1 MRTGG
6 YTIQQTLTTE
16 AASVLKHSL
25 TLARRR
31 GHAQVTPLHVAAT
44 LLSSR
49 TSLLRRAC
57 IKSHPGFSTNYQ
69 FAPSRLHHHHHN
81 QNHPLQCRALELCF
95 NVALNRLPTV
105 PGPMFHGQPSLANAL
120 VAALKRA
127 QAHQRRGCIEQQ
139 QQQQT
144 QQTQPQTQQTQLLAV
159 KVELEQLVISILDDP
174 SVSRVMREA
183 GFNSTA
189 VKNCVEDCSVSSVF
203 YGGSVAG
210 VFSSP
215 NSPDQQQQQQHHNNI
230 NRFHHYQNPKD
241 FNFINPNFPLWQTH
255 FLNQSP
261 DQNPLLI
268 SSSSSHHHHQQQR
281 LREIDLKLVVDVL
294 LRKKTKKKNP
304 VIVGDSVS
312 FTEGFASELMAKL
325 ESGEID
331 QTGELKQTHFVKF
344 QFSPMESKFMRR
356 EDVETNIKELRKKVM
371 SLTASGKNVIIFT
384 GDLKWTVKEITN
396 NSNGGLIDEIS
407 SSYSPLD
414 HIVEEMGKLIA
425 EFNDDDDDD
434 CKTKRVWVMG
444 TASFQTYMRC
454 QMRQPSLETL
464 WALHPVS
471 VPSSANL
478 GLSLHATSGHEA
490 RTMSSVNAT
499 KSFSGY
505 NNKAEE
511 VEETISS
518 VLSCCPECVTS
529 FEREAKAL
537 KANQEK
543 LLPSWLQSHD
553 ADNNSSQKEELI
565 GLRRKWNKFCEH
577 LHSQTGQLSMMGK
590 NYPYGLPYGS
600 SNESSKSISLIDSL
614 GLKPNQRATNS
625 IAKFRRQNSCTIEFD
640 LGGNEYEKGE
650 SINEA
655 EDDKGNETITLDLGR
670 SLFRS
675 DSVTERG
682 KKMSALVKALEE
694 SNPGQTV
701 TMRLIAESLI
711 DCVSKKKDGWIM
723 IEGRDTAAKRRLAR
737 TVSESVFGSLESL
750 VHIDLKKKGS
760 ESKVS
765 SETLLACGL
774 ENHEKVVFLIE
785 DIDLAESRFLKL
797 LADRFEEKRRMKGGI
812 DHRQA
817 IFILTKEDSSNARNR
832 DSVLQIG
839 LEITAHSPGKKRK
852 PEWDVSVRE
861 GKNSKA
867 GEIENRFWIKKEV
880 CSRQSSFNSSYLD
893 LNIKAEEEGEGEIS
907 PITSDLTG
915 EEEDTEF
922 SSSNFLNRIQNRFVL
937 KRSCEPGIERAM
949 ITAAFREV
957 FPEGEERDGVRFSVE
972 DKLVEELCGGG
983 GYIQN
988 GAFESWLKEVFQ
1000 TGLLTVKK
1008 GGKKDTDVIRMVF
1021 GGIADNK
1028 GYGGG
1033 VGGYMGTFLP
1043 NKVQVSKFE

>member
-69 FAPSRLHHHHHN
+69 FAPSRLQHHHHHN

-139 QQQQT
+139 QQTQT
-144 QQTQPQTQQTQLLAV
+144 HPQTQQTQLLAV

-189 VKNCVEDCSVSSVF
+189 VKSCVEDCSVSSVF
-203 YGGSVAG
+203 YGGSAVG

-215 NSPDQQQQQQHHNNI
+215 NSPDQQQQHHNSI
-230 NRFHHYQNPKD
+230 NRLHHYQNPKD

-261 DQNPLLI
+261 DQNPLLL
-268 SSSSSHHHHQQQR
+268 SSSASHHHQQQR

-294 LRKKTKKKNP
+294 MRKKTKKKNP
-304 VIVGDSVS
+304 VIVGDSIS
-312 FTEGFASELMAKL
+312 FTEGFVSELMAKL
-325 ESGEID
+325 ERGEID

-344 QFSPMESKFMRR
+344 HFSPMASKFMRR
-356 EDVETNIKELRKKVM
+356 EDVELNIKELRKKVL
-371 SLTASGKNVIIFT
+371 SLTTSGKNAIIFT

-396 NSNGGLIDEIS
+396 NNSGGINEIS

-414 HIVEEMGKLIA
+414 HLVEEIGKLIT
-425 EFNDDDDDD
+425 ECNDDGDDDD
-434 CKTKRVWVMG
+434 CKTRKVWVMG

-490 RTMSSVNAT
+490 RNMSTVNAT
-499 KSFSGY
+499 KSLSGY
-505 NNKAEE
+505 DKAEE
-511 VEETISS
+511 EETISH

-529 FEREAKAL
+529 FDREAKSL
-537 KANQEK
+537 KANQDK

-553 ADNNSSQKEELI
+553 ADSSSQKDELM
-565 GLRRKWNKFCEH
+565 GLKRKWNRFCET
-577 LHSQTGQLSMMGK
+577 LHNQTGQLSMMG

-600 SNESSKSISLIDSL
+600 SHESSKSTSLIDSL

-640 LGGNEYEKGE
+640 LGGNEHEKGE

-655 EDDKGNETITLDLGR
+655 EDDKGNETVTLDLGR

-675 DSVTERG
+675 DSVTDTRL
-682 KKMSALVKALEE
+682 KLSALVKALEE
-694 SNPGQTV
+694 SIPRQTV
-701 TMRLIAESLI
+701 TMRLIAESLM
-711 DCVSKKKDGWIM
+711 DCVSKKKYSWII
-723 IEGRDTAAKRRLAR
+723 IEGRDTTAKRRVAR
-737 TVSESVFGSLESL
+737 TVSESVFGSFESL
-750 VHIDLKKKGS
+750 VHIDLKKKGN
-760 ESKVS
+760 ESKAS
-765 SETLLACGL
+765 PATLLAYEL
-774 ENHEKVVFLIE
+774 KNPEKVVFLIE
-785 DIDLAESRFLKL
+785 DIDLADSRFLKL
-797 LADRFEEKRRMKGGI
+797 LADRFEDKRRIKTGI

-817 IFILTKEDSSNARNR
+817 IFILTKEDSRNVRNR

-839 LEITAHSPGKKRK
+839 LEITAQSPGKKRK
-852 PEWDVSVRE
+852 PESDLS
-861 GKNSKA
+861 
-867 GEIENRFWIKKEV
+867 IENGFWMKKEV

-893 LNIKAEEEGEGEIS
+893 LNIKAEDEEVEGEIS
-907 PITSDLTG
+907 PISSDLTG
-915 EEEDTEF
+915 EEETEF
-922 SSSNFLNRIQNRFVL
+922 SSSSNFLNRIQNRFVL
-937 KRSCEPGIERAM
+937 NRSCEPGIEKGM
-949 ITAAFREV
+949 ITAAFREI
-957 FPEGEERDGVRFSVE
+957 FPEREEGGGVRFSVE
-972 DKLVEELCGGG
+972 DKLVEELYG
-983 GYIQN
+983 IQN
-988 GAFESWLKEVFQ
+988 GAFERWLKEVFQ

-1008 GGKKDTDVIRMVF
+1008 GGKKDTGVIRMVF
-1021 GGIADNK
+1021 GGIVDNK

-1033 VGGYMGTFLP
+1033 VGGYMATFLP

>member
-16 AASVLKHSL
+16 AASVLKQSL

-69 FAPSRLHHHHHN
+69 FAPSRLHHN

-144 QQTQPQTQQTQLLAV
+144 QTQTQQTQLLAV

-189 VKNCVEDCSVSSVF
+189 VKNCVEDCSGSSVF
-203 YGGSVAG
+203 YGGSVVG

-215 NSPDQQQQQQHHNNI
+215 NSPDQQQQHHSNI

-241 FNFINPNFPLWQTH
+241 FNFINPSFALWQTH

-261 DQNPLLI
+261 DQNPHSI
-268 SSSSSHHHHQQQR
+268 SSSSHHHQR

-304 VIVGDSVS
+304 VIVGDSIS
-312 FTEGFASELMAKL
+312 FTEGFVSELMARI
-325 ESGEID
+325 ERGEID
-331 QTGELKQTHFVKF
+331 QIGDLKQTHFVKF
-344 QFSPMESKFMRR
+344 QFSPMASKFMRR
-356 EDVETNIKELRKKVM
+356 EDVETNMKELRKKVV
-371 SLTASGKNVIIFT
+371 SLTTSGKDVIIFT
-384 GDLKWTVKEITN
+384 GDLRWTVQEIN
-396 NSNGGLIDEIS
+396 NNNNNNGGTNEIS

-414 HIVEEMGKLIA
+414 HLVEEIGKLIA
-425 EFNDDDDDD
+425 EYNDELDDDD
-434 CKTKRVWVMG
+434 CKMRRVWVMG

-490 RTMSSVNAT
+490 RNMSNVSAT
-499 KSFSGY
+499 KSFSSY
-505 NNKAEE
+505 NKAEE
-511 VEETISS
+511 EETISS

-553 ADNNSSQKEELI
+553 GYNSPHKDELM
-565 GLRRKWNKFCEH
+565 GLRRKWNRFCEH
-577 LHSQTGQLSMMGK
+577 LHQERTSNQTGQSSLMGK
-590 NYPYGLPYGS
+590 NSSYGLPYGS
-600 SNESSKSISLIDSL
+600 SNESSLIDSL
-614 GLKPNQRATNS
+614 GLKPSQRVTNS

-650 SINEA
+650 SINDA
-655 EDDKGNETITLDLGR
+655 EDDNENVKITLDLGR

-675 DSVTERG
+675 DSITETR
-682 KKMSALVKALEE
+682 KKMADLVKALEE
-694 SNPGQTV
+694 SIPWQTV
-701 TMRLIAESLI
+701 TMRLIAESLM
-711 DCVSKKKDGWIM
+711 DCVLKKKDGWIM
-723 IEGRDTAAKRRLAR
+723 IEGSDTASKKSIAR
-737 TVSESVFGSLESL
+737 TVSESVFGSFESL

-760 ESKVS
+760 ESKEN
-765 SETLLACGL
+765 SERLLACGL
-774 ENHEKVVFLIE
+774 ENREKVVFLIE
-785 DIDLAESRFLKL
+785 GIVSADSRFVKL
-797 LADRFEEKRRMKGGI
+797 LAERFEENRRIKTGT
-812 DHRQA
+812 DHHRQA
-817 IFILTKEDSSNARNR
+817 IFILTKEDNARNR

-839 LEITAHSPGKKRK
+839 LEITGQSVGRKRK
-852 PEWDVSVRE
+852 PESDLSVKE
-861 GKNSKA
+861 GKNFKA
-867 GEIENRFWIKKEV
+867 GEMENGFWIKKEGF
-880 CSRQSSFNSSYLD
+880 SSFNSSYLD
-893 LNIKAEEEGEGEIS
+893 LNIKAEEEGDIS

-915 EEEDTEF
+915 EGRDGDFFKRF
-922 SSSNFLNRIQNRFVL
+922 SKPDS
-937 KRSCEPGIERAM
+937 KPGIEKAM

-957 FPEGEERDGVRFSVE
+957 FPEGEEEAGGVRFSVE
-972 DKLVEELCGGG
+972 EKLVEEICGSD
-983 GYIQN
+983 YVQN

-1008 GGKKDTDVIRMVF
+1008 GGKKDTGVIRMVF
-1021 GGIADNK
+1021 GGIVDNNK
-1028 GYGGG
+1028 QYGGG
-1033 VGGYMGTFLP
+1033 VGGYMGTCLP

>member
-144 QQTQPQTQQTQLLAV
+144 QTQPQTQQTQLLAV

-203 YGGSVAG
+203 YGGSVVG

-215 NSPDQQQQQQHHNNI
+215 NSPDQQQQHHNNI
-230 NRFHHYQNPKD
+230 SRFHHYQNPKD
-241 FNFINPNFPLWQTH
+241 FNFMNPNFPLWQTH

-268 SSSSSHHHHQQQR
+268 SSSSHHHQQQR

-312 FTEGFASELMAKL
+312 FTEGFVSELMAKL
-325 ESGEID
+325 ERGEID
-331 QTGELKQTHFVKF
+331 QTGDLKQTHFVKF
-344 QFSPMESKFMRR
+344 QFSPMASKFMRR
-356 EDVETNIKELRKKVM
+356 EDVETNIKELRKKVV
-371 SLTASGKNVIIFT
+371 SLTTSGKNVIIFT

-396 NSNGGLIDEIS
+396 NNNGGINEIS

-414 HIVEEMGKLIA
+414 HLVEEIGKLIT
-425 EFNDDDDDD
+425 EYNDDGDDD
-434 CKTKRVWVMG
+434 CKIRKVWVMG

-464 WALHPVS
+464 WELHPVS

-490 RTMSSVNAT
+490 RSMSNVNAT

-505 NNKAEE
+505 NKAEE
-511 VEETISS
+511 EETISS

-529 FEREAKAL
+529 FEREAKTL
-537 KANQEK
+537 KAKQDK

-553 ADNNSSQKEELI
+553 ADISSQKEELM
-565 GLRRKWNKFCEH
+565 GLRRKWNKFCEN
-577 LHSQTGQLSMMGK
+577 LHQERTNNQTGQLGFMGT
-590 NYPYGLPYGS
+590 NYSYGLPYGS
-600 SNESSKSISLIDSL
+600 SNESSRSVPLIDSL
-614 GLKPNQRATNS
+614 GLKQNQRVTNS

-655 EDDKGNETITLDLGR
+655 ENDKGNETITLDLGR
-670 SLFRS
+670 SLFLP
-675 DSVTERG
+675 DSLTETRQ
-682 KKMSALVKALEE
+682 KISALVKVLEE
-694 SNPGQTV
+694 SLPWQTV
-701 TMRLIAESLI
+701 TMRLIAESLM
-711 DCVSKKKDGWIM
+711 DCVSKKKDAWIM
-723 IEGRDTAAKRRLAR
+723 IEGRDIAAKRRVAR
-737 TVSESVFGSLESL
+737 TVSESVFGSIESL
-750 VHIDLKKKGS
+750 VHIDLKKKGN
-760 ESKVS
+760 ESKTS
-765 SETLLACGL
+765 PETLLACEL
-774 ENHEKVVFLIE
+774 KNPEKVVFLIE
-785 DIDLAESRFLKL
+785 DIDLADSRFMKL
-797 LADRFEEKRRMKGGI
+797 LADRFEENRRSKTAF

-839 LEITAHSPGKKRK
+839 LEVTAQSPGKKRK
-852 PEWDVSVRE
+852 PESDLSVRE

-867 GEIENRFWIKKEV
+867 GEIENGFWIKKEV

-893 LNIKAEEEGEGEIS
+893 LNIKAEEEEGEIS
-907 PITSDLTG
+907 PISSDLTG
-915 EEEDTEF
+915 EEETEF

-937 KRSCEPGIERAM
+937 NQSCEPGIEKAM

-957 FPEGEERDGVRFSVE
+957 FPEKEEGGGVRFSVE
-972 DKLVEELCGGG
+972 DKLAEELCGV
-983 GYIQN
+983 QN

-1008 GGKKDTDVIRMVF
+1008 GGKKDTGVIRMVF
-1021 GGIADNK
+1021 GGIVDNK

>member
-16 AASVLKHSL
+16 AASVLKQSL

-69 FAPSRLHHHHHN
+69 FAPSRLHHHHN

-139 QQQQT
+139 QQQTQT
-144 QQTQPQTQQTQLLAV
+144 QSQTQQTQLLAV
-159 KVELEQLVISILDDP
+159 KVELEQLIISILDDP

-203 YGGSVAG
+203 YGGSVVG

-215 NSPDQQQQQQHHNNI
+215 NSPDQQQQHHHNNI

-241 FNFINPNFPLWQTH
+241 FNFINPSYALWQTQ
-255 FLNQSP
+255 FLNHSP

-268 SSSSSHHHHQQQR
+268 SPSSHHHHQR

-312 FTEGFASELMAKL
+312 FTEGFVSELMAKI
-325 ESGEID
+325 ERGEID
-331 QTGELKQTHFVKF
+331 QIGDLKQTHFVKF
-344 QFSPMESKFMRR
+344 QFSPMASKFMRR
-356 EDVETNIKELRKKVM
+356 EDVEANIKELRKKVV
-371 SLTASGKNVIIFT
+371 SLTTSGKDVIIFT
-384 GDLKWTVKEITN
+384 GDLTWTIKEINSNN
-396 NSNGGLIDEIS
+396 NSGGNEIS

-414 HIVEEMGKLIA
+414 HLVEEIGKLVSEYNEELEDIV
-425 EFNDDDDDD
+425 DVDD
-434 CKTKRVWVMG
+434 CKTRRVWVMG
-444 TASFQTYMRC
+444 TASFQTYIRC

-490 RTMSSVNAT
+490 RYMSNVNAT

-505 NNKAEE
+505 NKAEQ
-511 VEETISS
+511 EETISS
-518 VLSCCPECVTS
+518 VLSCCPECVS
-529 FEREAKAL
+529 SYERDAKAL

-553 ADNNSSQKEELI
+553 GDNSPQREELM
-565 GLRRKWNKFCEH
+565 GLRRKWNRFCEH
-577 LHSQTGQLSMMGK
+577 LHQDQRINNHTEQLSLMSK
-590 NYPYGLPYGS
+590 NYSHGFPY
-600 SNESSKSISLIDSL
+600 ESSTESSRSISLIDSL
-614 GLKPNQRATNS
+614 GLKPSQRVSNS
-625 IAKFRRQNSCTIEFD
+625 IAKFRRQNSCTVEFD
-640 LGGNEYEKGE
+640 LGGNDYEKGE

-655 EDDKGNETITLDLGR
+655 EDDNEDTKITLDLGR

-675 DSVTERG
+675 DSMTDTR
-682 KKMSALVKALEE
+682 KKISALVKALEE
-694 SNPGQTV
+694 SVPWQTV
-701 TMRLIAESLI
+701 TMRLIAESLA
-711 DCVSKKKDGWIM
+711 DCVLKKKDGWIM
-723 IEGRDTAAKRRLAR
+723 IEGSDTAAKRSIAR
-737 TVSESVFGSLESL
+737 TVSESVFGSFESL
-750 VHIDLKKKGS
+750 VYIDLKKRG
-760 ESKVS
+760 S
-765 SETLLACGL
+765 SEMLLACGL
-774 ENHEKVVFLIE
+774 ENRENVVFLIE
-785 DIDLAESRFLKL
+785 GIDMADSRFRKL
-797 LADRFEEKRRMKGGI
+797 LADRFDENRRMKTGN
-812 DHRQA
+812 DRQA
-817 IFILTKEDSSNARNR
+817 IFILTKEDNARNR

-839 LEITAHSPGKKRK
+839 LEITGVSPGRKRK
-852 PEWDVSVRE
+852 PESDLSVKE
-861 GKNSKA
+861 GKSFKA
-867 GEIENRFWIKKEV
+867 GEIENGFWIKKEV
-880 CSRQSSFNSSYLD
+880 SSRQSSFNNSYLD
-893 LNIKAEEEGEGEIS
+893 LNIKAEEDEGGEIS
-907 PITSDLTG
+907 PISSDLTG
-915 EEEDTEF
+915 EEETEI
-922 SSSNFLNRIQNRFVL
+922 SSSGFLNRIQNRFVL
-937 KRSCEPGIERAM
+937 NRSYQPGIEKAM

-957 FPEGEERDGVRFSVE
+957 FPEGEEEEEVRFSVE
-972 DKLVEELCGGG
+972 EKLVEEIGGG
-983 GYIQN
+983 NVQN
-988 GAFESWLKEVFQ
+988 GAFGSWLKEVFQ

-1008 GGKKDTDVIRMVF
+1008 GGKKDTGVIRMVF
-1021 GGIADNK
+1021 GGIVDNNNNNK
-1028 GYGGG
+1028 QYGGG
-1033 VGGYMGTFLP
+1033 VGGYMGTCLP

>member
-69 FAPSRLHHHHHN
+69 FATSRLHHHHHN

-144 QQTQPQTQQTQLLAV
+144 LTQPQTQQTQLLAV

-189 VKNCVEDCSVSSVF
+189 VKSCVEDCSVSSVF
-203 YGGSVAG
+203 YGGSAVG

-215 NSPDQQQQQQHHNNI
+215 NSPDQQQQHHNNI
-230 NRFHHYQNPKD
+230 SRFHHYQNPKD

-268 SSSSSHHHHQQQR
+268 SSTSHHHQQQR

-294 LRKKTKKKNP
+294 LRKKAKKKNP

-312 FTEGFASELMAKL
+312 FTEGFVSELMAKL
-325 ESGEID
+325 ERGDID
-331 QTGELKQTHFVKF
+331 QTGDLKQTHFVKF
-344 QFSPMESKFMRR
+344 QFSPMASKFMRR
-356 EDVETNIKELRKKVM
+356 EDVETNIKELRKKVV
-371 SLTASGKNVIIFT
+371 SLTTSGKNVIIFT

-396 NSNGGLIDEIS
+396 NNNGGINEIS

-414 HIVEEMGKLIA
+414 HLVEEIGKLIT
-425 EFNDDDDDD
+425 EYNDDGDDD
-434 CKTKRVWVMG
+434 CKIRKVWVMG

-490 RTMSSVNAT
+490 RNMSNVNAT

-505 NNKAEE
+505 NKAEE
-511 VEETISS
+511 EETISS
-518 VLSCCPECVTS
+518 VLSCCPECVTN
-529 FEREAKAL
+529 FEREAKTL
-537 KANQEK
+537 KANQDK
-543 LLPSWLQSHD
+543 LLPSWLQFHD
-553 ADNNSSQKEELI
+553 ADTSSQKEELM
-565 GLRRKWNKFCEH
+565 GLRRRWNKFCEN
-577 LHSQTGQLSMMGK
+577 LHQERTSNQTGQLGFMGTK
-590 NYPYGLPYGS
+590 YSYGLPYGS
-600 SNESSKSISLIDSL
+600 SNESSRSVPLIDSL
-614 GLKPNQRATNS
+614 GLKQNQRVTNS

-650 SINEA
+650 KA
-655 EDDKGNETITLDLGR
+655 ENDKGNETITLDLGR

-675 DSVTERG
+675 DSLTET
-682 KKMSALVKALEE
+682 KKKISDLVKVLEE
-694 SNPGQTV
+694 SLPWQTV
-701 TMRLIAESLI
+701 TMRLIAESLM
-711 DCVSKKKDGWIM
+711 DCVTKKKDGWIM
-723 IEGRDTAAKRRLAR
+723 IEGRDTVAKRRVAR
-737 TVSESVFGSLESL
+737 TVSESVFGSIKSL
-750 VHIDLKKKGS
+750 VHIDLKKKGN
-760 ESKVS
+760 ESNTS
-765 SETLLACGL
+765 PETLLSCEL
-774 ENHEKVVFLIE
+774 KNPEKVVFLIE
-785 DIDLAESRFLKL
+785 DIDLADSRFLKL
-797 LADRFEEKRRMKGGI
+797 LADRFEERRRSKTGF
-812 DHRQA
+812 DHHQA

-839 LEITAHSPGKKRK
+839 LEITAQSPGKKRK
-852 PEWDVSVRE
+852 PESDLSVRE

-867 GEIENRFWIKKEV
+867 GEIENGFWIKREV

-893 LNIKAEEEGEGEIS
+893 LNIKAEEEEGEIS
-907 PITSDLTG
+907 PISSDLTG
-915 EEEDTEF
+915 EEETEF

-937 KRSCEPGIERAM
+937 NRSCEPGIEKAM

-957 FPEGEERDGVRFSVE
+957 FPEKEGGGVRFSVE
-972 DKLVEELCGGG
+972 EKLAEELCGV
-983 GYIQN
+983 QN

-1008 GGKKDTDVIRMVF
+1008 GGKKDTGVIRMVF
-1021 GGIADNK
+1021 GGIVDNK

>member
-144 QQTQPQTQQTQLLAV
+144 QTQPQTQQTQLLAV

-189 VKNCVEDCSVSSVF
+189 VKSCVEDCSVSSVF
-203 YGGSVAG
+203 YGGSAVG

-215 NSPDQQQQQQHHNNI
+215 NSPDQQQQHHNNI
-230 NRFHHYQNPKD
+230 SRFHHYQNPKD

-268 SSSSSHHHHQQQR
+268 SSSSHHHQQQR

-312 FTEGFASELMAKL
+312 FTEGFVSELMAKL
-325 ESGEID
+325 ERGEID
-331 QTGELKQTHFVKF
+331 QTGDLKQTHFVKF
-344 QFSPMESKFMRR
+344 HFSPMASKFMRR
-356 EDVETNIKELRKKVM
+356 EDVETNIKELRKKVV
-371 SLTASGKNVIIFT
+371 SLTTSGKNVIIFT

-396 NSNGGLIDEIS
+396 NNNGGINEIS

-414 HIVEEMGKLIA
+414 HLVEEIGKLIT
-425 EFNDDDDDD
+425 EYNDDGDDD
-434 CKTKRVWVMG
+434 CKIRKVWVMG
-444 TASFQTYMRC
+444 TASFQTYIRC

-490 RTMSSVNAT
+490 RNMNS
-499 KSFSGY
+499 
-505 NNKAEE
+505 
-511 VEETISS
+511 
-518 VLSCCPECVTS
+518 
-529 FEREAKAL
+529 
-537 KANQEK
+537 
-543 LLPSWLQSHD
+543 
-553 ADNNSSQKEELI
+553 SSQKDELM
-565 GLRRKWNKFCEH
+565 GLRRKWNKFCEN
-577 LHSQTGQLSMMGK
+577 LHQERTNNQTGQLGFMGT
-590 NYPYGLPYGS
+590 NYSYGLPYGS
-600 SNESSKSISLIDSL
+600 SNESSRSVPSIDSL
-614 GLKPNQRATNS
+614 GLKQNQRVTNS

-655 EDDKGNETITLDLGR
+655 EGDKGNETITLDLGR

-675 DSVTERG
+675 DSVIET
-682 KKMSALVKALEE
+682 KQKISDLVKDLEE
-694 SNPGQTV
+694 SLPWQTV
-701 TMRLIAESLI
+701 TMRLIAESLM
-711 DCVSKKKDGWIM
+711 DCLSKKKDGWIM
-723 IEGRDTAAKRRLAR
+723 IEGRDTAAKRRVAR
-737 TVSESVFGSLESL
+737 TVSESVFGSIESL
-750 VHIDLKKKGS
+750 VYIDLKKKGN
-760 ESKVS
+760 ESKTS
-765 SETLLACGL
+765 PETLLACEL
-774 ENHEKVVFLIE
+774 KNPEKVVFLIE
-785 DIDLAESRFLKL
+785 DIDLADSRFLKL
-797 LADRFEEKRRMKGGI
+797 LADRFEENRRSKTGF

-817 IFILTKEDSSNARNR
+817 IFILTKEDSSNARSR

-839 LEITAHSPGKKRK
+839 LEVTAHSPGKKRK
-852 PEWDVSVRE
+852 PESDLSIRE

-867 GEIENRFWIKKEV
+867 GEIENGFWIKKEV

-893 LNIKAEEEGEGEIS
+893 LNIKAEEEEGEIS
-907 PITSDLTG
+907 PISSDLTG
-915 EEEDTEF
+915 EEETEF

-937 KRSCEPGIERAM
+937 NRSCEPGIEKAM

-957 FPEGEERDGVRFSVE
+957 FPEKEEGGGIRFSVE
-972 DKLVEELCGGG
+972 EKLAEELCGV
-983 GYIQN
+983 QN

-1008 GGKKDTDVIRMVF
+1008 GGKKDTGVIRMVF
-1021 GGIADNK
+1021 GGIVDNK